1 MSIERGPC
9 QIMLK
14 SEIFHF
20 FAKKILKKKFE
31 HIVCFVLKNAII
43 DENFFEQ
50 SQGVVRKRRLFVQ

>member
-20 FAKKILKKKFE
+20 LAKKKTFTEKFE
-31 HIVCFVLKNAII
+31 HIVGFVLKNAII
-43 DENFFEQ
+43 GENFV
-50 SQGVVRKRRLFVQ
+50 G

>member
-20 FAKKILKKKFE
+20 FAKKFSSNKFE
-31 HIVCFVLKNAII
+31 HTVETGLKNAII
-43 DENFFEQ
+43 GENFV
-50 SQGVVRKRRLFVQ
+50 G